1 MAIWEPCDLRLCW
14 LGSGPTTIAG
24 MFFDDVL
31 PLLPRD
37 GCEALLA
44 SSHVGRMSLTIGA
57 LPAVLPVTYQYLGG
71 AVIIGMRDGP
81 ALRRLGRE
89 NVVALEIDNA
99 NLIEATWAVLVIGHA
114 VEVTDADERAEFQAL
129 DAALSPNG
137 IVHLA
142 YVRLHPHHVT
152 GYRTVAP

>member
-1 MAIWEPCDLRLCW
+1 
-14 LGSGPTTIAG
+14 

-31 PLLPRD
+31 PLLPKD

-81 ALRRLGRE
+81 ALRRLARE

-99 NLIEATWAVLVIGHA
+99 NAEDATWAVLVIGQA
-114 VEVTDADERAEFQAL
+114 IEVTDADERAEFSAL
-129 DAALSPNG
+129 DAASSSTG
-137 IVHLA
+137 IAHSA
-142 YVRLHPHHVT
+142 YVRLRPHHVT
-152 GYRTVAP
+152 GYRTTP